1 MSAWRG
7 IEEFLA
13 VGSKGSFT
21 AAADALGVSKSYI
34 SKTVNEL
41 EERLGTQLILR
52 NSRRLSLTPAGEIF
66 YKRCASMQDN
76 LVELE
81 QEIAQFQSE
90 PVGSLRIGLSD
101 TFGSDFM
108 SALVADF
115 SALHPDILIDAIA
128 YLREAD
134 IVQED
139 FDIVIRYG
147 ALPDSELRARLFGY
161 LSYCLC
167 ASPDYVARHGWPNGA
182 DDLSGHLTLTDTS
195 RTFVFNGD
203 KRLRLNSRWASNS
216 GVALRWAA
224 RRGLGIAHLPVSV
237 VRQDL
242 VDGRLLAMDADWSF
256 HDKEVW
262 AVYSHTILPASIRL
276 FIDFLIARFT
286 KEKIRPWMA
295 GDISPETR
303 AIVHS

>member
-21 AAADALGVSKSYI
+21 AAALMLGVSKSYI
-34 SKTVNEL
+34 SKTISEL
-41 EERLGTQLILR
+41 EERLGTQLVLR

-66 YKRCASMQDN
+66 YKRCAEMQEN
-76 LVELE
+76 LQSVEH
-81 QEIAQFQSE
+81 EIVQFQSE
-90 PVGSLRIGLSD
+90 PVGSLRIGLSG

-108 SALVADF
+108 SSLVADF
-115 SALHPDILIDAIA
+115 SAQHPDIIIEPVA
-128 YLREAD
+128 YLSD
-134 IVQED
+134 TDVVQEE

-147 ALPDSELRARLFGY
+147 KLADSELRARLFGY

-167 ASPDYVARHGWPNGA
+167 ASPDYVEKHGWPQSISE
-182 DDLSGHLTLTDTS
+182 LSGHHCLTDTS
-195 RTFVFNGD
+195 GTFIFNEGN
-203 KRLRLNSRWASNS
+203 RLKLKGRWASNS
-216 GVALRWAA
+216 GTALRWAA
-224 RRGLGIAHLPVSV
+224 RKGLGIAHLPVSL

-242 VDGRLLAMDADWSF
+242 VDGHLLAMDAEWTF

-262 AVYSHTILPASIRL
+262 AVFSHNIMPASMRL
-276 FIDFLIARFT
+276 FIDYLIARFT

-295 GDISPETR
+295 GRIAP
-303 AIVHS
+303 